1 MRYEEKRAIHH
12 ALQNYF
18 QPLSYLG
25 IAYYLGRQYAKV
37 SPFLLNGGMTGVGIF
52 AARKLGAS
60 CIIGKIAVISMTRFA
75 LSLVLK
81 KFKNQF
87 TPLNNN
93 ERNTLSFFQV
103 ITALIFSGMDEYYHI
118 MIRNSH

>member
-25 IAYYLGRQYAKV
+25 TAYYLGRQYAKMP
-37 SPFLLNGGMTGVGIF
+37 PFLINGGVTAAGIF

-75 LSLVLK
+75 LSLVFK
-81 KFKNQF
+81 KFKNQI
-87 TPLNNN
+87 TPLNKN

-103 ITALIFSGMDEYYHI
+103 ITALIFSGMDEYYHT
-118 MIRNSH
+118 MTRNSN